1 MSGTNRI
8 KLEDINWLEIAK
20 RMKDDLKNPPNKVE
34 GSFAADNI
42 QAVAKEIEKLYGYI
56 DWLIDMHFAETAT
69 DEFLDAKGKEVG
81 VFRKKETRATG
92 VARFYGK
99 SNTFIPGGFVVST
112 NGNDY
117 YTTKMAYIGKDGY
130 VDIEIASNKK
140 GEGTN
145 APENSEFTFNRLNGL
160 ERVTNTKAIS
170 GGANLESDESLRERI
185 LLKMRYPGT
194 SGNKYHYMHWAMEVD
209 GVGRV
214 RVFPLWKGPG
224 TVKVSI
230 LDSMQRPATKELI
243 QAVQEHI
250 DHGGERQGEALAPIG
265 ALLTVSTASVKKL
278 NIAAKIDL
286 DASTSKNKSMVVD
299 EFKTLLQAYIDA
311 EISYKKNRL
320 TVAKV
325 IDILYSI
332 ESVADITELTVNGSA
347 DTLEVTDEEI
357 FAVGEVVIS

>member
-1 MSGTNRI
+1 MSSTDRVRI
-8 KLEDINWLEIAK
+8 DKIDWLEIAK

-34 GSFAADNI
+34 GSFASDNI
-42 QAVAKEIEKLYGYI
+42 QAVAKEVAKLYGYV

-69 DEFLDAKGKEVG
+69 GEFLDAKGQEVG
-81 VFRKKETRATG
+81 VFRKKETRSTG
-92 VARFYGK
+92 IARFYGRA
-99 SNTFIPGGFVVST
+99 NLFIPAGFVVRA

-117 YTTKMAYIGKDGY
+117 YTTKIAYIGKDGY
-130 VDIEIASNKK
+130 IDIEIASSKK

-145 APENSEFTFNRLNGL
+145 VPENTDFSFNHLAGL
-160 ERVTNTKAIS
+160 ERVTNTKPIS

-214 RVFPLWKGPG
+214 KVLPLWKGPG

-230 LDSMQRPATKELI
+230 LDTMQRPASRELI
-243 QAVQEHI
+243 EKVQYHI
-250 DHGGERQGEALAPIG
+250 DHGGDRQGEALAPIG
-265 ALLTVSTASVKKL
+265 ALLTVSTAKTKPLNVK
-278 NIAAKIDL
+278 AKIEL
-286 DASTSKNKSMVVD
+286 EPSTSKNRSIISGEFEKS
-299 EFKTLLQAYIDA
+299 LQAYLDA

-325 IDILYSI
+325 IDLLYSI
-332 ESVADITELTVNGSA
+332 EAVADIIELNVNGLA
-347 DTLEVTDEEI
+347 DTLELDEEEI
-357 FAVGEVVIS
+357 FSIGDIDIQ

>member
-34 GSFAADNI
+34 GSFASDNI

-92 VARFYGK
+92 IARFYGK
-99 SNTFIPGGFVVST
+99 SNTFIPGGFIVST

-230 LDSMQRPATKELI
+230 LDTMQRPASRELI
-243 QAVQEHI
+243 EKVQYHI
-250 DHGGERQGEALAPIG
+250 DHGGDRQGEALAPIG
-265 ALLTVSTASVKKL
+265 ALLTVSTAKTKLL
-278 NIAAKIDL
+278 NIRARIEL
-286 DASTSKNKSMVVD
+286 EPSTSKNRSIISG
-299 EFKTLLQAYIDA
+299 EFKKSLQAYLDA

-325 IDILYSI
+325 IDLLYSI
-332 ESVADITELTVNGSA
+332 EAVSDIIVLTVNGLA
-347 DTLEVTDEEI
+347 DTLDLGEEEI
-357 FAVGEVVIS
+357 FSIGDIDIQ